1 MCRMDSAEA
10 RRAVIVECGQALGF
24 EELKEK
30 QIEAIDT
37 FVSGT
42 DTFVSLL
49 LDTESQ

>member
-1 MCRMDSAEA
+1 MDSAEA

-30 QIEAIDT
+30 QIEAID
-37 FVSGT
+37 
-42 DTFVSLL
+42 SLVLIPSSHSL